1 VKGRIVIRV
10 QSLHVYPVKS
20 CAGIELGA
28 ARVERRGLEADR
40 RWMIV
45 GEDGRFVTQREE
57 PRLCLVR
64 TTLDGDRLVL
74 SYEGDTFELP
84 RALAEGPRTTVE
96 VWKSRVDAIEHAP
109 ARAWISRATGIPAR
123 LVYMPDDVER
133 AVSPTYAAPSDVV
146 SFADGFPVLLASTG
160 SLAELERRA
169 NQTLSMT
176 RFRPN
181 VVVACDEPF
190 AEDGWKRLAIGEA
203 TFRAPKGCDRCVVTT
218 VDPTTGVRG
227 KEPLRTLATFRKW
240 DEAVWFA
247 VNLVPDTLGTITV
260 GDEVRVLDGA

>member
-1 VKGRIVIRV
+1 VIRV

-20 CAGIELGA
+20 CAGINVGA
-28 ARVERRGLEADR
+28 ARVERRGLMGDR

-45 GEDGRFVTQREE
+45 DEDGRFVTQREE

-64 TTLDGDRLVL
+64 TTLDSDRIVL
-74 SYEGDTFELP
+74 SYEGDAFELP
-84 RALAEGPRTTVE
+84 RALSEGPRVSVE
-96 VWKSRVDAIEHAP
+96 VWESRVDAIEHAD
-109 ARAWISRATGIPAR
+109 ARAWISRVAGAPSR

-133 AVSPTYAAPSDVV
+133 PVSPTHAAPGDMV
-146 SFADGFPVLLASTG
+146 SFADGFPLLLASTG

-169 NQTLSMT
+169 NVPLSMT

-181 VVVACDEPF
+181 VVVACDTPF

-218 VDPTTGVRG
+218 VDPTTGARG

-240 DEAVWFA
+240 DDAVWFA
-247 VNLVPDTLGTITV
+247 VNLVPDTLGRVQV

>member
-1 VKGRIVIRV
+1 VIRV

-20 CAGIELGA
+20 CAGIDVSSA
-28 ARVERRGLEADR
+28 PVERRGLAGDR

-45 GEDGRFVTQREE
+45 DENGRFVTQREE

-64 TTLDGDRLVL
+64 TTLSGERLRL
-74 SYEGDTFELP
+74 AFEGEALELP
-84 RALAEGPRTTVE
+84 RALGDGPRVPVVVWRSAVE
-96 VWKSRVDAIEHAP
+96 AIEHVE
-109 ARAWISRATGIPAR
+109 ARAWISRVAGVSAR

-133 AVSPTYAAPSDVV
+133 PVSPAYAAPGDVV
-146 SFADGFPVLLASTG
+146 SFADGFPLLLASTG
-160 SLAELERRA
+160 SLADLERRA
-169 NQTLSMT
+169 GETLGMA

-181 VVVACDEPF
+181 VVVTSDAPF
-190 AEDGWKRLAIGEA
+190 AEDGWRRLAIGTA

-218 VDPTTGVRG
+218 IDPATGARG

-247 VNLVPDTLGTITV
+247 VNLVPDTLGTVAI